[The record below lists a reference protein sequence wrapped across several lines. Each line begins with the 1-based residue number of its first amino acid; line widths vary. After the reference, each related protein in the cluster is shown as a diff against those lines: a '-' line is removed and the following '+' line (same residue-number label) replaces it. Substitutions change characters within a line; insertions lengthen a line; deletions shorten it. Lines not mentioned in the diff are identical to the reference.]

1 MTELQL
7 PEKMQALRGRLG
19 GIVEGIER
27 RAPYG
32 AALLSSRQGLQI
44 YVDSREER
52 LTEQPPTAGAVLT
65 AFDGA
70 TLREQA
76 VGGFDAEAVER
87 GARDLASAAGRPN
100 GRVVDPGPA
109 RRGEFLTKMRIP
121 PESLS
126 PQEKLERCRT
136 LRSRVQKLDSRIV
149 NAQVSYVEASEYSAF
164 RNRAADLAQR
174 VQRVRMLLVVV
185 VSGDQGVRYN
195 WMTRG
200 ACAGLEALE
209 FSDEELDSLVRN
221 AAALVTA
228 ERIEPGEYT
237 IITSPGVTGTI
248 CHESFG
254 HGVETDMFLKNRA
267 RAAQFIDKAV
277 GSPIVNI
284 YDDPSYPGGYAGYFF
299 DDEGM
304 LASSTQIVEKGI
316 FRRGITD
323 LYSSAALGLSRSAN
337 GRRQD
342 YTRKAYARMTNTFF
356 GPGQS
361 RPEDLFAQVD
371 QGIYLEKWYSG
382 MEDPQG
388 WGIQVTCHYGRE
400 IKNGKVTDRMFSPI
414 GITGYVP
421 DVLKSIRGV
430 GSDLRLDSGTCGKG
444 HKEYVPSASGGPH
457 LLLTARL
464 G

>member
-1 MTELQL
+1 MAKLQL
-7 PEKMQALRGRLG
+7 PEKMEALRPRLG
-19 GIVEGIER
+19 GVVESIER
-27 RAPYG
+27 RAPYA
-32 AALLSSRQGLQI
+32 AALLSARRGLQI

-52 LTEQPPTAGAVLT
+52 LSEQAPTAGTVLT

-70 TLREQA
+70 TLHEEA
-76 VGGFDAEAVER
+76 VGGFDLAAVER
-87 GARDLASAAGRPN
+87 GARDLISRAGRAN
-100 GRVVDPGPA
+100 GRGVDPGP
-109 RRGEFLTKMRIP
+109 RRSGDFITAMKIA

-126 PQEKLERCRT
+126 TEEKLGRCRS
-136 LRSRVQKLDSRIV
+136 LRDRVQKLDSRIV
-149 NAQVSYVEASEYSAF
+149 NAQVNYLETSEYSVF
-164 RNRAADLAQR
+164 KNRAADLAQR
-174 VQRVRMLLVVV
+174 VQRARILLLVVV
-185 VSGDQGVRYN
+185 SGEQGVRYN

-200 ACAGLEALE
+200 ASAGWEALE
-209 FSDEELDSLVRN
+209 FSDQDLESLVRN
-221 AAALVTA
+221 TVALLTA

-237 IITSPGVTGTI
+237 IVTAPGVTGTI

-254 HGVETDMFLKNRA
+254 HGVETDMFLKQRA
-267 RAAQFIDKAV
+267 RAAQFVDKVV
-277 GSPIVNI
+277 GSSIVNI
-284 YDDPSYPGGYAGYFF
+284 YDDPSYPAGYAGFFF

-304 LASSTQIVEKGI
+304 LATPTQIVEKGV

-323 LYSSAALGLSRSAN
+323 LYSAAALGLARSAN

-356 GPGQS
+356 GAGEEK
-361 RPEDLFAQVD
+361 PEDLFGQVD

-400 IKNGKVTDRMFSPI
+400 IKKGKVTDRVYSPVA
-414 GITGYVP
+414 ITGYVP
-421 DVLKSIRGV
+421 DVLQSIRGV
-430 GSDLRLDSGTCGKG
+430 GKDLRLDTGTCGKG
-444 HKEYVPSASGGPH
+444 HKEFVPSASGGPH

>member
-1 MTELQL
+1 MTQVQL

-19 GIVEGIER
+19 TIVEGIER

-32 AALLSSRQGLQI
+32 AALLSLRQGLQI

-70 TLREQA
+70 TLRERA
-76 VGGFDAEAVER
+76 VGGFEAADVER
-87 GARDLASAAGRPN
+87 GARDLTQSVGHLN
-100 GRVVDPGPA
+100 GRTVDPGPS
-109 RRGEFLTKMRIP
+109 RSGEFITAMKIP

-126 PQEKLERCRT
+126 SQEKLDRCRAVRDR
-136 LRSRVQKLDSRIV
+136 LQRLDSRIV
-149 NAQVSYVEASEYSAF
+149 NAQVNYVEAAEYSAF

-174 VQRVRMLLVVV
+174 VQRIRMFLLVVV
-185 VSGDQGVRYN
+185 NGDQGVRYN
-195 WMTRG
+195 WLGRG
-200 ACAGLEALE
+200 ACAGWEALE
-209 FSDEELDSLVRN
+209 FSDEELESLVSN
-221 AAALVTA
+221 AVALLTA

-237 IITSPGVTGTI
+237 IVTAPGVAGTI

-254 HGVETDMFLKNRA
+254 HGVETDMFLKKRA
-267 RAAQFIDKAV
+267 RAAQFIDKVV
-277 GSPIVNI
+277 GSPIVDI
-284 YDDPSYPGGYAGYFF
+284 YDDPSYSGAYAGYFF

-304 LASSTQIVEKGI
+304 LAAPTQIVEKGV

-323 LYSSAALGLSRSAN
+323 LYSSAALDLRRSAN

-342 YTRKAYARMTNTFF
+342 YSRKAYARMTNTFF
-356 GPGQS
+356 AAGDS

-371 QGIYLEKWYSG
+371 HGIYLQKWYSG

-400 IKNGKVTDRMFSPI
+400 IKNGKVTDRVFSPVA
-414 GITGYVP
+414 ITGYVP
-421 DVLKSIRGV
+421 EVLQSIRGV
-430 GSDLRLDSGTCGKG
+430 ANDLRLDSGTCGKG

-457 LLLTARL
+457 LLLRARL

>member
-1 MTELQL
+1 
-7 PEKMQALRGRLG
+7 
-19 GIVEGIER
+19 
-27 RAPYG
+27 
-32 AALLSSRQGLQI
+32 
-44 YVDSREER
+44 
-52 LTEQPPTAGAVLT
+52 LT

-136 LRSRVQKLDSRIV
+136 LRSRVQARFPDRQR
-149 NAQVSYVEASEYSAF
+149 QVSYVEASEYSAF
-164 RNRAADLAQR
+164 RTTPPIWQR
-174 VQRVRMLLVVV
+174 VQRVRCLVVV
-185 VSGDQGVRYN
+185 VSGDQGSLQLDDEG
-195 WMTRG
+195 T
-200 ACAGLEALE
+200 CAGLALR

-304 LASSTQIVEKGI
+304 LASPTQIVEKGI

-323 LYSSAALGLSRSAN
+323 LYSSAARLSRSAN

-356 GPGQS
+356 GPGKWAG
-361 RPEDLFAQVD
+361 PLLPVD
-371 QGIYLEKWYSG
+371 Q
-382 MEDPQG
+382 
-388 WGIQVTCHYGRE
+388 
-400 IKNGKVTDRMFSPI
+400 
-414 GITGYVP
+414 
-421 DVLKSIRGV
+421 
-430 GSDLRLDSGTCGKG
+430 DLS
-444 HKEYVPSASGGPH
+444 
-457 LLLTARL
+457 
-464 G
+464 

>member
-1 MTELQL
+1 MARLHL
-7 PEKMQALRGRLG
+7 PEKMQTLRGRLG
-19 GIVEGIER
+19 TIVEGIER

-52 LTEQPPTAGAVLT
+52 LTEPPPTAGAVLT

-70 TLREQA
+70 TLHEQA
-76 VGGFDAEAVER
+76 VGGFDPAEVER
-87 GARDLASAAGRPN
+87 GTKDLLLRAGRAN
-100 GRVVDPGPA
+100 GHRVDPGPE
-109 RRGEFLTKMRIP
+109 RRGDFLTEMKIP
-121 PESLS
+121 PESLTS
-126 PQEKLERCRT
+126 EEKLDRCRS
-136 LRSRVQKLDSRIV
+136 LRDRVQKLDPRIV
-149 NAQVSYVEASEYSAF
+149 NAQVNYLEASEYSVFA
-164 RNRAADLAQR
+164 NRVADLAQR
-174 VQRVRMLLVVV
+174 VQRLRILLMVVV
-185 VSGDQGVRYN
+185 NGEQGVRYN
-195 WMTRG
+195 WMTKG
-200 ACAGLEALE
+200 ACGGWEALE
-209 FSDEELDSLVRN
+209 FSDDDLESLVRN
-221 AAALVTA
+221 AVALLTA

-237 IITSPGVTGTI
+237 IVTAPGVTGTI

-254 HGVETDMFLKNRA
+254 HGVETDMFLKKRA
-267 RAAQFIDKAV
+267 RAAQFVDKVV
-277 GSPIVNI
+277 GSPMVNI

-304 LASSTQIVEKGI
+304 PASPTQIVERGI

-323 LYSSAALGLSRSAN
+323 LYSAAALGLPRSAN

-356 GPGQS
+356 GPGSQ

-371 QGIYLEKWYSG
+371 RGIYLEKWYSG

-388 WGIQVTCHYGRE
+388 WGIQVTCHFGRE
-400 IKNGKVTDRMFSPI
+400 IKNGKVTDRMFSPVA
-414 GITGYVP
+414 ITGYVP
-421 DVLKSIRGV
+421 DVLQSIRGV
-430 GSDLRLDSGTCGKG
+430 AKDLALDSGTCGKG